1 MTTTE
6 TKDTRSRRLAELI
19 KLHFDDKQAA
29 FLAVTGG
36 NQGEL
41 SALLAGKKS
50 FGEKKARKLEEKAG
64 LLQMSLDA
72 PEGDPFYANGGVK
85 HKIGATQIETKLKP
99 AYETPTYNLP
109 SGTSGT
115 LESTVGEPLPLRQ
128 GRDIPVV
135 GEAQGGPDGYIS
147 INDYPAGHG
156 DGWITL
162 YSADPE
168 AYGLRVRGDSMR
180 PRIKSGEHIVVEPGI
195 EAQPGDDVVVK
206 FVDGSAVVKELLWI
220 REDEACLGSIN
231 NGIPP
236 ITRPLESIMS
246 IHRVAAIIPRGSPLY
261 RPAT

>member
-1 MTTTE
+1 MTTA
-6 TKDTRSRRLAELI
+6 DIRRRRLAELI
-19 KLHFDDKQAA
+19 RLHFDEKQAA
-29 FLAVTGG
+29 FLSLTGG

-41 SALLAGKKS
+41 SAILNGAKS
-50 FGEKKARKLEEKAG
+50 FGEKKARKLEVQAH
-64 LLQMSLDA
+64 LLPMSLDA

-85 HKIGATQIETKLKP
+85 LKNGATQIEAKLNEHFETG
-99 AYETPTYNLP
+99 AYNSP
-109 SGTSGT
+109 SGTPGA

-162 YSADPE
+162 YSADPG

-180 PRIKSGEHIVVEPGI
+180 PRIKSGEHIVVEPGM

-206 FVDGSAVVKELLWI
+206 FLDGSAVVKELLWI

-236 ITRPLESIMS
+236 ITRPLESIAS

-261 RPAT
+261 RPAI